1 MPKHILAG
9 DVWVFV
15 ICMVVWIYVGLRM
28 YKDK

>member
-15 ICMVVWIYVGLRM
+15 FAMLIWIYVGLRM
-28 YKDK
+28 YKDE